1 MPRHRGL
8 GKGLDEILSTDWG
21 EFVSRRQIIYVP
33 LDEIQSGQHQPRQ
46 SFPDEKLK
54 ELADSI
60 REQGVLQP
68 VILHQDGEYYRIV
81 AGERRWRAAK
91 VAGLDDIP
99 AIIVDFDD
107 PSALALIALVENLQ
121 REDLNPMEEASA
133 LKRLKDEFGL
143 TQDEVARKIGKSR
156 SAVANIVRL
165 LNLPE
170 KIRNMLIKGELTEGH
185 ARVLLSVKDVKR
197 QLRLAILAA
206 TRGLSVQRLAII
218 ARSEGGKTTKKNI
231 VRKDP
236 RLSVF
241 EDQLVEYLGTKVS
254 ITKGKKKGRIVI
266 EFYDDKQL
274 NEIMEKMGE

>member
-1 MPRHRGL
+1 MSRHRGL
-8 GKGLDEILSTDWG
+8 GKGLDEILATDWG
-21 EFVSRRQIIYVP
+21 EFVSRRQIVYVP
-33 LDEIQSGQHQPRQ
+33 LDEIQSGEHQPRQ
-46 SFPDEKLK
+46 SFPDEKLR

-68 VILHQDGEYYRIV
+68 IILHQDGQYYRIV

-107 PSALALIALVENLQ
+107 PSVLALIALVENLQ

-133 LKRLKDEFGL
+133 LKRLKDEFAL
-143 TQDEVARKIGKSR
+143 TQDEVAQKIGKSR
-156 SAVANIVRL
+156 SAVANIMRL

-170 KIRNMLIKGELTEGH
+170 KIQSMLVRGELTEGQG
-185 ARVLLSVKDVKR
+185 RVLLSVKDDKKR
-197 QLRLAILAA
+197 LRLAILAA

-218 ARSEGGKTTKKNI
+218 AKDEGVRTTKKK
-231 VRKDP
+231 VMRKDP

-254 ITKGKKKGRIVI
+254 ITKGKKKGKIVI

-274 NEIMEKMGE
+274 NEILEKLGE